1 MIADFINKHPV
12 ITACVFVFGYFML
25 EGICNAL

>member
-1 MIADFINKHPV
+1 MLTDFINRHPV
-12 ITACVFVFGYFML
+12 ITAVIAVTVCELL